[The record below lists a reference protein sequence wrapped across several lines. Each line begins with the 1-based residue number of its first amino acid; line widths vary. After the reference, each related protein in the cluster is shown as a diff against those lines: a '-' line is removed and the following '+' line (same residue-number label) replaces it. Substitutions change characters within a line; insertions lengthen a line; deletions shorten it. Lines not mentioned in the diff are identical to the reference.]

1 MATTSLWPIRN
12 SGRRAVKAI
21 VRQVVNYAENEQKTV
36 KPSEEQNEKLSNRD
50 PRETVQ
56 SVMSYVSDKN
66 EGMKF
71 VTGINCTAERAV
83 EEMLI
88 TRQRWPERGNRVL
101 YHGYQSFLPGES
113 NPEQVHRIGVEMAR
127 ELWGDRFEVVV
138 ATHLDRAHLHNHF
151 VIHAVSF
158 IDGHKFI
165 WDEEFPRMQAKSDEI
180 CLREGLNI
188 VPPDE
193 DREERPQR
201 KGAFRAQARGCPT
214 VESIVKED
222 IDSCISQAAS
232 MQDWLQLMEAK
243 GYKILNSGKYVRVFP
258 YGHSKCIRIDRRFGE
273 SYSLEGIEA
282 QILNRGM
289 EAEPI
294 PKDEKESVQT
304 LYEEFRDDEVKRRTR
319 HAGSGYRGKFYRRDP
334 VIVTT
339 GRLLF
344 PVGIQL
350 VYLRFIVRTG
360 YRKTPKQVARIHY
373 LFREELTRLDRYI
386 EESKFLIHENI
397 QTEDELKER
406 MSEEEIKIRDV
417 SREKRRI
424 QRIILEHPEQA
435 ADMRQNLSFLREEL
449 RISRKDLNHC
459 KNILSRME
467 VMRRKEEMLRNLA
480 DKPTTAE
487 SKGYHREKTEE
498 RQYEESL

>member
-12 SGRRAVKAI
+12 SGKRAVKAI
-21 VRQVVNYAENEQKTV
+21 VRQVVNYAENEQKTM
-36 KPSEEQNEKLSNRD
+36 KPSEERSERITKQD

-66 EGMKF
+66 EGMKY
-71 VTGINCTAERAV
+71 VTGVNCTAERAV

-88 TRQRWPERGNRVL
+88 TRKRWPERGNRVL

-158 IDGHKFI
+158 IDGRKFI

-180 CLREGLNI
+180 CLREGLYI

-201 KGAFRAQARGCPT
+201 KGAYRAQALGCPT

-222 IDSCISQAAS
+222 IDSCISQSAS
-232 MQDWLQLMEAK
+232 MRDWFQLMEEK
-243 GYKILNSGKYVRVFP
+243 GYKILNTGKYVRVFP

-273 SYSLEGIEA
+273 AYTLDGIEE

-289 EAEPI
+289 EVEPV

-304 LYEEFRDDEVKRRTR
+304 LFEEFRNDEVKRRAR
-319 HAGSGYRGKFYRRDP
+319 HGKAGYSGKYYRRDP
-334 VIVTT
+334 LIVTT
-339 GRLLF
+339 GRLVL

-360 YRKTPKQVARIHY
+360 YRRTPKQVARIHY

-397 QTEDELKER
+397 QTEEELRER

-417 SREKRRI
+417 GREKRRLN
-424 QRIILEHPEQA
+424 RIILEHPEQA
-435 ADMRQNLSFLREEL
+435 AELRQSLSFLLEEL
-449 RISRKDLNHC
+449 RVSRKDLNHC

-480 DKPTTAE
+480 DNPVVAE
-487 SKGYHREKTEE
+487 TKGYQREKSEE
-498 RQYEESL
+498 KRFEESL